1 MTAHRVENAS
11 DWLREKLTKQSDYEE
26 ITLGASSQIQLQ
38 YLKSVT
44 NSDLVFQYVVVPS
57 YEMAHVE
64 AYEAYIATFPGTG
77 KADDLQKLIEGILE
91 GYTLVSIG
99 ANSYLFN
106 SVKVES
112 SGVGEAINEAIVQ
125 GPRDAF
131 SESIETNLNLIR
143 RRYQTSELKVETMTL
158 GRLSRTAIA
167 IVYDQERV
175 DSSVLDQVKNR
186 LDKIQI
192 DILQSAG
199 ELEKYLSPHRFR
211 IFPNMVVTERPDR
224 VVLNLTEGKVA
235 ILMDTTGFAILAPCV
250 FTDFFSAM
258 DDKIQIP
265 LVSQFLKM
273 IRYIGLFMTLTLPG
287 LYVTFASYN
296 PEILK
301 SQLVLLIAGSR
312 AAVPYPSFMEVFFM
326 LLMMEFLTEAS
337 LRLPKAIGPTAT
349 TVGGLILGQAA
360 TQAGLVSNIMIILV
374 SAVAISNFVI
384 PLSMMGYTIRV
395 IKYIIVATAMIF
407 GIVGVLISVVG
418 IIMYL
423 SDVRSFGKPY
433 FRLTLLES
441 KGKAGQQHGKS

>member
-1 MTAHRVENAS
+1 MTKQPIGHAAQ
-11 DWLREKLTKQSDYEE
+11 WLKEKLNKQSDYEE
-26 ITLGASSQIQLQ
+26 IILGASSEIRLQ

-44 NSDLVFQYVVVPS
+44 NSQLVFQYVVAPS
-57 YEMAHVE
+57 YEMDSIE
-64 AYEAYIATFPGTG
+64 AYESYIATFPGAS
-77 KADDLQKLIEGILE
+77 KADDLNQLIEGILE
-91 GYTLVSIG
+91 GYTLVTIG
-99 ANSYLFN
+99 KNSYLFN
-106 SVKVES
+106 SVKVEF
-112 SGVGEAINEAIVQ
+112 SGVGETVNEAIVQ
-125 GPRDAF
+125 GSRDAF
-131 SESIETNLNLIR
+131 SENIETNLNLIR
-143 RRYQTSELKVETMTL
+143 RRYQSSELKVETMTL
-158 GRLSRTAIA
+158 GKISRTAIA
-167 IVYDQERV
+167 IMYDEQRVERE
-175 DSSVLDQVKNR
+175 VLEQVKDR
-186 LDKIQI
+186 LGKIDV

-211 IFPNMVVTERPDR
+211 VFPNMIVTERPDR

-235 ILMDTTGFAILAPCV
+235 IVMDTTGFAILAPSV
-250 FTDFFSAM
+250 FSDFFTAM

-265 LVSQFLKM
+265 LVGKFLKI
-273 IRYIGLFMTLTLPG
+273 IRYIGLFLTLTLPG

-301 SQLVLLIAGSR
+301 AQLVLLIAGSR

-337 LRLPKAIGPTAT
+337 LRLPKAIGPAAT

-395 IKYIIVATAMIF
+395 IKYIIVVFAMLF
-407 GIVGVLISVVG
+407 GMVGIMISMVG

-423 SDVRSFGKPY
+423 SDIRSFGRPY
-433 FRLTLLES
+433 FKITWWESWS
-441 KGKAGQQHGKS
+441 KGAK

>member
-1 MTAHRVENAS
+1 MTTHRAS
-11 DWLREKLTKQSDYEE
+11 NGANWLREKLAEQSDYEE

-44 NSDLVFQYVVVPS
+44 NSNLVYQYVVVPS
-57 YEMAHVE
+57 YEMDDVG

-77 KADDLQKLIEGILE
+77 KADDQQKLIEGILE

-99 ANSYLFN
+99 PNSYLFN

-112 SGVGEAINEAIVQ
+112 GGVGEAINEAIVQ
-125 GPRDAF
+125 GPREAF

-158 GRLSRTAIA
+158 GSLSRTAIA
-167 IVYDQERV
+167 IVYDQKRV
-175 DSSVLDQVKNR
+175 DSSVLQQVKDR
-186 LDKIQI
+186 LKKVKI

-199 ELEKYLSPHRFR
+199 ELEKYISPHRFR

-235 ILMDTTGFAILAPCV
+235 ILMDTTGFAIIAPAV

-265 LVSQFLKM
+265 LVSQFLKL
-273 IRYIGLFMTLTLPG
+273 IRYVGLFITLTLPG

-395 IKYIIVATAMIF
+395 IKYIIVLTAMLF
-407 GIVGVLISVVG
+407 GIVGIMISVVG

-433 FRLTLLES
+433 FRLTLWES
-441 KGKAGQQHGKS
+441 KEKVGHQHGKS